1 MNILLISAQSFPVTT
16 GGLEIQVWNLAKAF
30 KKMGHTPTILTGHP
44 EKSGKDL
51 HEDINLH
58 YYNFTKKPYMLKL
71 LSSYKNQKMEL
82 KKLSSEIDF
91 DFVIVFH
98 PLSSYAAK
106 SILSEKTNLYVFSS
120 PLHEELK
127 IMIKSTNKFLKK
139 LYLFPYYLF
148 SIFLGKWAIEVTA
161 QVAPIS
167 DFMKEKVL
175 KLSRKV
181 PTQTVYSGIDLEKFK
196 MPSEDID
203 SIKEKLSLPKD
214 KKIIFTARRLV
225 PRMGIKMLLEAIT
238 AEKDNLK
245 NTLTVIAGKGAY
257 LEEYRELTKMYGVDD
272 IVKLPGFISEEDLL
286 KYYQVADL
294 YIQPTISL
302 EGFGLTVLE
311 AMASGTP
318 SLITPIG
325 ATKEIVSK
333 FDTKLISKNIEPADF
348 GGKIVETVNYIST
361 IEDLPKKCRRFVEYN
376 YSWKKMASG
385 LIKLANL

>member
-127 IMIKSTNKFLKK
+127 IMIKSTKKFLKK

-376 YSWKKMASG
+376 YSWEKMASG